1 MSDELNQPSSLPP
14 NTQSTEPPVESP
26 VDPPKLPPVLPP
38 LPSKEKGSWLPAV
51 IITLL
56 LIAGI
61 ATLGFTIIFAIAPGW
76 VGQVLL
82 VVIGEMENGWQAFL
96 KAVERDGWEWVWKVT
111 LIGTSGLFGLLSVL
125 VIVGG
130 ALDVRKLFRRLRE
143 REASGESDSAD

>member
-1 MSDELNQPSSLPP
+1 L
-14 NTQSTEPPVESP
+14 
-26 VDPPKLPPVLPP
+26 
-38 LPSKEKGSWLPAV
+38 LPAV

-61 ATLGFTIIFAIAPGW
+61 ATLGFTMIFAINEMGW
-76 VGQVLL
+76 
-82 VVIGEMENGWQAFL
+82 EAFS
-96 KAVERDGWEWVWKVT
+96 KAVKRDGWEWVWKVT
-111 LIGTSGLFGLLSVL
+111 LIGTCGLFALLSVL

>member
-1 MSDELNQPSSLPP
+1 MSDELNELSSVPP
-14 NTQSTEPPVESP
+14 NIQSMEPSVESP

-38 LPSKEKGSWLPAV
+38 RPSKEKGSWLPAV

-61 ATLGFTIIFAIAPGW
+61 ATLGFTIIFAI
-76 VGQVLL
+76 
-82 VVIGEMENGWQAFL
+82 MENGWQAFL

-111 LIGTSGLFGLLSVL
+111 LIGTCGLFAVMSVL

-130 ALDVRKLFRRLRE
+130 AMDIRKLLRRLRE
-143 REASGESDSAD
+143 REASGESDPAD

>member
-38 LPSKEKGSWLPAV
+38 RPSKEKESWLPAV

-61 ATLGFTIIFAIAPGW
+61 ATLGFTIIFAI
-76 VGQVLL
+76 
-82 VVIGEMENGWQAFL
+82 MENGWQAFL

>member
-26 VDPPKLPPVLPP
+26 VDPPKLPPKLPP
-38 LPSKEKGSWLPAV
+38 VVPPRPSKKKGSWLPAV

-61 ATLGFTIIFAIAPGW
+61 VTLGFTMIFAIN
-76 VGQVLL
+76 
-82 VVIGEMENGWQAFL
+82 EMGWQEAFS
-96 KAVERDGWEWVWKVT
+96 KAVKRDGWEWVWKVT
-111 LIGTSGLFGLLSVL
+111 LIGTCGLFALLSVL

-143 REASGESDSAD
+143 REASGESDFAD

>member
-26 VDPPKLPPVLPP
+26 VDPPKLPPKLPP
-38 LPSKEKGSWLPAV
+38 VVPPRPSKKKGSWLPAV

-61 ATLGFTIIFAIAPGW
+61 VTLGFTRIFAINEMGW
-76 VGQVLL
+76 S
-82 VVIGEMENGWQAFL
+82 AFL
-96 KAVERDGWEWVWKVT
+96 KAVDRDGWEWVWKVT
-111 LIGTSGLFGLLSVL
+111 LIGTCGLFALLSVL

-143 REASGESDSAD
+143 REASGESDFAD

>member
-82 VVIGEMENGWQAFL
+82 VVIGEMEN
-96 KAVERDGWEWVWKVT
+96 
-111 LIGTSGLFGLLSVL
+111 
-125 VIVGG
+125 
-130 ALDVRKLFRRLRE
+130 
-143 REASGESDSAD
+143 

>member
-26 VDPPKLPPVLPP
+26 MVPPKLPPIQPP
-38 LPSKEKGSWLPAV
+38 RPYKKKGSWLPAV
-51 IITLL
+51 IISLL

-61 ATLGFTIIFAIAPGW
+61 ATLGFTMIFAI
-76 VGQVLL
+76 
-82 VVIGEMENGWQAFL
+82 MENGWQAFL

-111 LIGTSGLFGLLSVL
+111 LIGICGLFGLLSVL

-130 ALDVRKLFRRLRE
+130 ALDIRKLFRRLRE
-143 REASGESDSAD
+143 REASGESDSAV

>member
-26 VDPPKLPPVLPP
+26 VVPPKLPPVQPP
-38 LPSKEKGSWLPAV
+38 RLSKQKASWLPAV

-61 ATLGFTIIFAIAPGW
+61 ATLGFTMIFAI
-76 VGQVLL
+76 
-82 VVIGEMENGWQAFL
+82 MENGWQAFL
-96 KAVERDGWEWVWKVT
+96 KAVERAGWEWIWKVT
-111 LIGTSGLFGLLSVL
+111 LIGTCGLFGLLSVL

-130 ALDVRKLFRRLRE
+130 ALDIRKLFRRLRE
-143 REASGESDSAD
+143 REASGESDSAV

>member
-14 NTQSTEPPVESP
+14 NIQSTEPHVESS
-26 VDPPKLPPVLPP
+26 VVPPKLPPVLPP
-38 LPSKEKGSWLPAV
+38 RPSKKKGSWLPAV

-61 ATLGFTIIFAIAPGW
+61 ATLGFTIIFAI
-76 VGQVLL
+76 
-82 VVIGEMENGWQAFL
+82 MENGWQAFF
-96 KAVERDGWEWVWKVT
+96 KAVERDGWEWIWKVI
-111 LIGTSGLFGLLSVL
+111 LIGTCGLFGLLSVL

-143 REASGESDSAD
+143 REASGESDYAD